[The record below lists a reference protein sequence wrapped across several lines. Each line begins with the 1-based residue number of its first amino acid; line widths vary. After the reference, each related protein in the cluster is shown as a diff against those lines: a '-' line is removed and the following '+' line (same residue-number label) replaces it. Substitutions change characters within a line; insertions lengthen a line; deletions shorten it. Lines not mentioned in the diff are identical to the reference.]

1 MISNSE
7 PATIA
12 IEALKI
18 AQRLATL
25 PDTKDDIGRAI
36 EWAEEMA
43 EIESQLNEQ
52 DNQNEHDIS
61 VSIFS

>member
-18 AQRLATL
+18 AQTLATL

-36 EWAEEMA
+36 AWAEEMA